1 MRNKWKRYTC
11 WVVVGL
17 MSACG
22 NESKPVEDR
31 STPVSNADSPRA
43 TPARDTT
50 ARGRKNILFFGNSL
64 TAGYGLEL
72 SQAFPALI
80 QKRLDSLG
88 MPYRAIN
95 AGLSGE
101 TTAGGKERIDWLLR
115 QKVDIFVLELG
126 ANDGLR
132 GISTKETRRNLQY
145 LIDQVRAKYPDVKII
160 LAGMQIPPNM
170 GPQYAA
176 DFRNIYRD
184 LAQKNGTALIPFLLE
199 GVGGIP
205 KLNLPDGI
213 HPTAKGHQIIME
225 NVWKVLEEVIRE
237 DAQPVADSTS
247 QAQKTAEQ

>member
-1 MRNKWKRYTC
+1 MLNRWIRYTL
-11 WVVVGL
+11 WVSIGL
-17 MSACG
+17 MSACSQ
-22 NESKPVEDR
+22 ESKPVEDN
-31 STPVSNADSPRA
+31 STPVSNSESPRSTSA
-43 TPARDTT
+43 PDTA

-88 MPYRAIN
+88 LPYRAIN

-126 ANDGLR
+126 GNDGLR
-132 GISTKETRRNLQY
+132 GIPTKETRRNLQY
-145 LIDQVRAKYPDVKII
+145 LIDRVRAKYPNVKII

-176 DFRNIYRD
+176 DFRDIYRD
-184 LAQKNGTALIPFLLE
+184 LAQKNETALIPFLLE

-213 HPTAKGHQIIME
+213 HPTAKGHQIVME
-225 NVWKVLEEVIRE
+225 NVWKVLEKVIEE
-237 DAQPVADSTS
+237 DTQSAVSTP
-247 QAQKTAEQ
+247 AAATDY